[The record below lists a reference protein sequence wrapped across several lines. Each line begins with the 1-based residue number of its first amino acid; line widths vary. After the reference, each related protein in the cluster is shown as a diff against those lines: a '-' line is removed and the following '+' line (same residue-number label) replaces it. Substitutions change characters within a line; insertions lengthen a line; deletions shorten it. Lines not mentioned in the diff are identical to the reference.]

1 MSANKSTQKNTK
13 PTIVLAPGFM
23 TDDDMWRDFVPFLK
37 DYDVMYADFRE
48 GTTLQELAASNL
60 SRCPERF
67 ILIGFSLG
75 GYISRHMLYQAP
87 ERVQALVLIG
97 TSTRPTTSPVSE
109 GPATKMFRGMSRT
122 ALKRAVHVD
131 RENDE
136 TLINRLKDMGE
147 RLGAEVFT
155 RLSALERKSDLE
167 NMRSIACP
175 VLVVTADQD
184 RLRSMEEATEMAEAA
199 GAPLVVLKHCGH
211 MMPMEEPEQLAEVVL
226 DWLSKKLGR
235 HDSPHGISA

>member
-1 MSANKSTQKNTK
+1 MDVKQNDLN

-23 TDDDMWRDFVPFLK
+23 TDYDMWRDFVPYLK
-37 DYDVMYADFRE
+37 DYNVMYADFRE

-60 SRCPERF
+60 RRCPERF
-67 ILIGFSLG
+67 ILMGFSLG

-87 ERVQALVLIG
+87 ERVEALILIG
-97 TSTRPTTSPVSE
+97 TSTRPTVPPVSD
-109 GPATKMFRGMSRT
+109 GPAAKMFRGMSRT
-122 ALKRAVHVD
+122 ALRRAVHVD
-131 RENDE
+131 REHDE
-136 TLINRLKDMGE
+136 VLIDRLKDMGE
-147 RLGAEVFT
+147 RLGAEVFA

-167 NMRSIACP
+167 NMRSIQCP

-211 MMPMEEPEQLAEVVL
+211 MMPMEEPGQLAEAVL
-226 DWLSKKLGR
+226 SWLSASGL
-235 HDSPHGISA
+235 

>member
-1 MSANKSTQKNTK
+1 MNAMKSDQPMNK

-23 TDDDMWRDFVPFLK
+23 TDYDMWRDFVPFLK
-37 DYDVMYADFRE
+37 DYNVIYADFRE
-48 GTTLQELAASNL
+48 GQTLQELAASNL

-97 TSTRPTTSPVSE
+97 TSTRPSVPPVTDGS
-109 GPATKMFRGMSRT
+109 ATKMFRGMSRS
-122 ALKRAVHVD
+122 ALKRAVHED

-136 TLINRLKDMGE
+136 TLIARLKDMGE

-155 RLSALERKSDLE
+155 RLSALERQSDLE
-167 NMRSIACP
+167 QMKHIKCP

-184 RLRSMEEATEMAEAA
+184 RLRTMEESTEMAEAA
-199 GAPLVVLKHCGH
+199 RAPLVVLKHCGH
-211 MMPMEEPEQLAEVVL
+211 MMPMEEPEQLANIVL
-226 DWLSKKLGR
+226 PWLADKR
-235 HDSPHGISA
+235 RT